1 MPPWSQRLSPWLPA
15 APQGCDHKRESELIC
30 DRKARIVSSND
41 RGDLI
46 VFVRRR
52 DHRVSDTIY
61 GQTAKKRRGSRLIDR
76 GVTVITKSLEWKY
89 ERASDVDSDDSLS
102 YV

>member
-1 MPPWSQRLSPWLPA
+1 
-15 APQGCDHKRESELIC
+15 
-30 DRKARIVSSND
+30 
-41 RGDLI
+41 
-46 VFVRRR
+46 
-52 DHRVSDTIY
+52 VSDTIY